1 MILTRYYACVLGDI
15 MVQLASADN
24 NTVMNGASKTN
35 IRVFVV
41 DDHLIIRRGL
51 SLIVQDQQDMT
62 LVGEAGDGCEA
73 VDAIGNINPDV
84 VLMDIELPGISGV
97 EVTKKI
103 SETNPDT
110 AVLILTSHERED
122 LLFQSLRAGAAGYT
136 LKSTDSDDLL
146 AAIRTVN
153 AGEVCISPTMAT
165 KLVGDYLERAGG
177 PEGSDSYNSL
187 SNRER
192 EVLPLLAEGHSHQTI
207 ADRLQ
212 VSPFTVQTYRQRI
225 MRKLDIHSGTDLL
238 RYALRKGLVS
248 LEA

>member
-1 MILTRYYACVLGDI
+1 
-15 MVQLASADN
+15 MVQLASA
-24 NTVMNGASKTN
+24 NGSTAMSEAVNSK

-51 SLIVQDQQDMT
+51 SLIVQDQQDMV
-62 LVGEAGDGCEA
+62 LVGEASDGWEA
-73 VDAIGNINPDV
+73 VESITTMKPDV

-97 EVTKKI
+97 EATKKI
-103 SETNPDT
+103 SESNPNT

-136 LKSTDSDDLL
+136 LKSTDSEDLL

-153 AGEVCISPTMAT
+153 AGEVCISPSMAT
-165 KLVGDYLERAGG
+165 KLVGDYLDRSGN
-177 PEGSDSYNSL
+177 PEGTDSYSSL

-207 ADRLQ
+207 ATKLQ

>member
-1 MILTRYYACVLGDI
+1 
-15 MVQLASADN
+15 MVQLASAN
-24 NTVMNGASKTN
+24 GSTAMSEAVNTK

-51 SLIVQDQQDMT
+51 SLIVKDEQDMV
-62 LVGEAGDGCEA
+62 LVGEASDGREA
-73 VDAIGNINPDV
+73 VESITSMKPDV

-97 EVTKKI
+97 EATKKI
-103 SETNPDT
+103 SESNPNT

-136 LKSTDSDDLL
+136 LKSTDSEGLL

-153 AGEVCISPTMAT
+153 AGEVCISPSMAT
-165 KLVGDYLERAGG
+165 KLVGDYLDRSGN
-177 PEGSDSYNSL
+177 PEGTDTYSSL

-207 ADRLQ
+207 ATKLQ
-212 VSPFTVQTYRQRI
+212 VSPFTVQTCHQRI

>member
-1 MILTRYYACVLGDI
+1 
-15 MVQLASADN
+15 MVQLASAN
-24 NTVMNGASKTN
+24 GSTAMSEAVNTK

-51 SLIVQDQQDMT
+51 SLIVQDQQDMI
-62 LVGEAGDGCEA
+62 LVGEASDGWEA
-73 VDAIGNINPDV
+73 VESITRMEPDV
-84 VLMDIELPGISGV
+84 VLMDIEMPGLSGV
-97 EVTKKI
+97 EATKKI
-103 SETNPDT
+103 SESNPNT

-136 LKSTDSDDLL
+136 LKSTDTEDLL

-153 AGEVCISPTMAT
+153 VGEVCISPSMAI
-165 KLVGDYLERAGG
+165 KLVGDYLDRSGS
-177 PEGSDSYNSL
+177 PEGTDTYSSL

-192 EVLPLLAEGHSHQTI
+192 EVLPLLAEGRSHQTI
-207 ADRLQ
+207 ATKLQ

-225 MRKLDIHSGTDLL
+225 MRKLDIHSETDLL
-238 RYALRKGLVS
+238 RYAVRKGLIS

>member
-1 MILTRYYACVLGDI
+1 
-15 MVQLASADN
+15 MVQLASAN
-24 NTVMNGASKTN
+24 GSTAMSEAVNTK

-51 SLIVQDQQDMT
+51 SLIVKDQQDMV
-62 LVGEAGDGCEA
+62 LVGEASDGWEA
-73 VDAIGNINPDV
+73 VESITSMKPDV

-97 EVTKKI
+97 EATKKI
-103 SETNPDT
+103 SESNPNT

-136 LKSTDSDDLL
+136 LKSTDSEDLL

-153 AGEVCISPTMAT
+153 AGEVCISPSMAT
-165 KLVGDYLERAGG
+165 KLVGDYLDRSGN
-177 PEGSDSYNSL
+177 PEGTDTYSSL

-192 EVLPLLAEGHSHQTI
+192 EGLPLLAEGHSHQTI
-207 ADRLQ
+207 ATKLQ
-212 VSPFTVQTYRQRI
+212 VSPFTVQTCRQRI

>member
-1 MILTRYYACVLGDI
+1 MVSKEAARLGEI

-24 NTVMNGASKTN
+24 NTATNGTPNGRIS
-35 IRVFVV
+35 VFVV
-41 DDHLIIRRGL
+41 DDHLIVRRGL
-51 SLIVQDQQDMT
+51 SLIVQDQQDMH
-62 LVGEAGDGCEA
+62 LVGEAGDGWEA
-73 VDAIGNINPDV
+73 VDIIRDLNPDV
-84 VLMDIELPGISGV
+84 VLMDIELPGMSGV
-97 EVTKKI
+97 EATKKI
-103 SETNPDT
+103 SENNPDT

-165 KLVGDYLERAGG
+165 KLVGDYLERSSGS
-177 PEGSDSYNSL
+177 EGSDTYSRL
-187 SNRER
+187 SKRER

-207 ADRLQ
+207 ADRLK

>member
-1 MILTRYYACVLGDI
+1 
-15 MVQLASADN
+15 MVQLASAN
-24 NTVMNGASKTN
+24 GSTAMSEAVNTK

-41 DDHLIIRRGL
+41 DDLLIIRRGL
-51 SLIVQDQQDMT
+51 SLIVKDEQDMV
-62 LVGEAGDGCEA
+62 LVGEASDGWEA
-73 VDAIGNINPDV
+73 VESITSMKPDV

-97 EVTKKI
+97 EATKKI
-103 SETNPDT
+103 SESNPNT

-136 LKSTDSDDLL
+136 LKSTDSEDLL

-153 AGEVCISPTMAT
+153 AGEVCISPSMAT
-165 KLVGDYLERAGG
+165 KLVGDYLDRSGN
-177 PEGSDSYNSL
+177 PEGTDTYSSL

-207 ADRLQ
+207 ATKLQ

>member
-1 MILTRYYACVLGDI
+1 
-15 MVQLASADN
+15 MVQLASAN
-24 NTVMNGASKTN
+24 GSTAMSEAVNTK

-51 SLIVQDQQDMT
+51 SLIVKDQQDMV
-62 LVGEAGDGCEA
+62 LVGEASDGWEA
-73 VDAIGNINPDV
+73 VESITSMKPDV

-97 EVTKKI
+97 EATKKI
-103 SETNPDT
+103 SESNPNT

-136 LKSTDSDDLL
+136 LKSTDSEDLL

-153 AGEVCISPTMAT
+153 AGEVCISPSMAS
-165 KLVGDYLERAGG
+165 KLVGDYLDRSGN
-177 PEGSDSYNSL
+177 PEGIDTYSSL

-207 ADRLQ
+207 ATKLQ

>member
-1 MILTRYYACVLGDI
+1 
-15 MVQLASADN
+15 MVQMASADN
-24 NTVMNGASKTN
+24 STDIGGASNPK

-51 SLIVQDQQDMT
+51 SLIVQDQRDMT
-62 LVGEAGDGCEA
+62 LVGEASDGWEA
-73 VDAIGNINPDV
+73 VESICNLKPDV

-97 EVTKKI
+97 EATKKI
-103 SETNPDT
+103 SESNPST

-136 LKSTDSDDLL
+136 LKSTDADDLL

-153 AGEVCISPTMAT
+153 AGEVCISPSMAT
-165 KLVGDYLERAGG
+165 KLVGDYLDRSGS
-177 PEGSDSYNSL
+177 PEGADTYNSL

-192 EVLPLLAEGHSHQTI
+192 EVLPLLAEGHSHQSI
-207 ADRLQ
+207 ATKLQ
-212 VSPFTVQTYRQRI
+212 VSPYTVQTYRQRI

>member
-1 MILTRYYACVLGDI
+1 
-15 MVQLASADN
+15 MV
-24 NTVMNGASKTN
+24 
-35 IRVFVV
+35 
-41 DDHLIIRRGL
+41 
-51 SLIVQDQQDMT
+51 
-62 LVGEAGDGCEA
+62 LVGEASDGREA
-73 VDAIGNINPDV
+73 VESITSMKPDV
-84 VLMDIELPGISGV
+84 VLMDIELPGISGA
-97 EVTKKI
+97 EATKKI
-103 SETNPDT
+103 SESNPNT

-136 LKSTDSDDLL
+136 LKSTDSEDLL

-153 AGEVCISPTMAT
+153 AGEVCISPSMAT
-165 KLVGDYLERAGG
+165 KLVGDYLDRSGN
-177 PEGSDSYNSL
+177 PEGTDTYSSL

-207 ADRLQ
+207 ATKLQ